1 MNQKAEKFSEMLK
14 QLPEDNVFEMREIG
28 DSEDHL
34 VLFQSSLEAKKDF
47 FVPMGVFIDDTIYT
61 VVRVAAM
68 LDVVNDE
75 NRARVR
81 DFLAELNRLYKFK
94 HYTNDEGDILIDA
107 AIPSDAEHF
116 DPEIVA
122 IVIDMVWDH
131 LKQQYEDM
139 EKTVKGE

>member
-14 QLPEDNVFEMREIG
+14 QLPEDNVFEIREIE
-28 DSEDHL
+28 DSKDHL
-34 VLFQSSLEAKKDF
+34 VLFQSSLEAKEDF
-47 FVPMGVFIDDTIYT
+47 FVPMGVFIDDSIYT

-81 DFLAELNRLYKFK
+81 DFLAEMNRLYKFK
-94 HYTNDEGDILIDA
+94 HYTNDEGDILFDA

-131 LKQQYEDM
+131 LKQQYEEM
-139 EKTVKGE
+139 EKVVKGE

>member
-1 MNQKAEKFSEMLK
+1 
-14 QLPEDNVFEMREIG
+14 
-28 DSEDHL
+28 
-34 VLFQSSLEAKKDF
+34 
-47 FVPMGVFIDDTIYT
+47 MGVYIDDTIYT

-68 LDVVNDE
+68 LDVVNEE

-131 LKQQYEDM
+131 LKQQYEQM